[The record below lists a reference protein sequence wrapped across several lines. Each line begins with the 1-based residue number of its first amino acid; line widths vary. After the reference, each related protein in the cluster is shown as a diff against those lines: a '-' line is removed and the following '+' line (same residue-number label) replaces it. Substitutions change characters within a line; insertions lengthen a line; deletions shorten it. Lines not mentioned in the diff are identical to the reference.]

1 MVESCKY
8 SDIVD
13 VQAKYENIT
22 LSFGKYKG
30 MTLKEV
36 INDGKGPSYLK
47 WLYNEMQKNE
57 KPSPTQKA
65 IIKYIKS
72 VYGL

>member
-1 MVESCKY
+1 MAETCKY
-8 SDIVD
+8 EQIVD

-36 INDGKGPSYLK
+36 INDGKGDDYLK
-47 WLYNEMQKNE
+47 WLYIEMQKKE
-57 KPSPTQKA
+57 TTSPTQKA
-65 IIKYIKS
+65 IMKYIKS
-72 VYGL
+72 VYEL